1 MANYYLERACKY
13 LLSLLSSI
21 LSATEEEFPDRETY
35 INVIEEIVDE
45 VITMQTTIDVELA
58 RPGGEQ

>member
-58 RPGGEQ
+58 RPGEEQ